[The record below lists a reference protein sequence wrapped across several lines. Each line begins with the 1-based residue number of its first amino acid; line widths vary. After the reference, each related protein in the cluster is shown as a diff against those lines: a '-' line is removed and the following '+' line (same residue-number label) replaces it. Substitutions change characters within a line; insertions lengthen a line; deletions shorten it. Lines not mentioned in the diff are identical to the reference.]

1 MADEFADR
9 LDREPPRRVW
19 LAWFA
24 PLLVMGALAW
34 FLSGW
39 HKPPPR
45 FTSYAQISYEDDWIE
60 WPEVRRHFG
69 SGSLGQ
75 LSADQR
81 RAITRL
87 LLRTTRYLDPETLD
101 DVIDW
106 NRLVDQIERTGYVRP
121 LGDAQRE
128 AVAELAARLA
138 FVDAL
143 GRRIELVA
151 LDEIA
156 PDEFIAYAFLWTH
169 ERCVP
174 MQWWL
179 TSDGR
184 RWRWYDWRD
193 LGNRRQFSEEIAV
206 AWAYGNDP
214 AWHGS
219 FLGGSW
225 NQPNGPPLILA
236 QDQWNEGRRWS
247 AVEKLHLAESWPV
260 HTFLQ
265 DPYSIEV
272 ARQWVAMR
280 RYADALRVLDTI
292 QKPRE
297 VPDEALLRAMCQAAL
312 GQWRDALKSLH
323 SYERRLG
330 HTPDSCRLRLRIA
343 RQMGHASMLREVC
356 RTWLERDPSA
366 LEPLLQLAQNEAP
379 KAREEF
385 VAILESLPIA
395 SRRWTDVTRVAVWES
410 HPSAWPALHLAAE
423 RLDIDNTWSHALE
436 ASMAEL
442 RGDFEAA
449 RLAWIAARNM
459 ARGKLRLHWNRQLIR
474 VLIESEQWDRLTED
488 PLGPTYSL
496 WTLVTTLPRER
507 AKRRADVLT
516 HLCRSFRRDHPDSYW
531 GHLIV
536 AESERLVGHW
546 QEAAV
551 AYEAAF
557 AERDARRN
565 SRARR
570 GWLEVCRQLEGPV
583 VAFHRAI
590 SPAEAFA
597 PIGLSLV
604 QAGDWTTL
612 AALLEEA
619 PYRLDLRSPLLQGWQ
634 CYFEARIRM
643 AEGRTE
649 EAEPLLAEA
658 VRKAAPF
665 AMGGWLIE
673 TAVPELIRLSLE
685 RGTWHGWLADPLV
698 GGRCWWAWVDVLE
711 RQDAAA
717 SPLTLDD
724 FFAAYSQM
732 HGDRPELLYHQVRLE
747 VQDRNPAR
755 VRDLL
760 WPWPERMMLQL
771 SPDREADCRWW
782 LMEALIA
789 GGQWPEVEELAVDA
803 QEAGDASCLV
813 RYALLR
819 GHLVRALRLWPTL
832 PSDQRAALVLRLL
845 WPTRHSLIGR
855 TSDGSPGP
863 RFPAL
868 ARRW

>member
-19 LAWFA
+19 LAWSA

-45 FTSYAQISYEDDWIE
+45 FTTYAQISYEDDWIE
-60 WPEVRRHFG
+60 WPEVRRHFA

-75 LSADQR
+75 LSAEQR

-101 DVIDW
+101 DFIDW
-106 NRLVDQIERTGYVRP
+106 NRLVDQVETTGYVRP
-121 LGDAQRE
+121 LGDARRE
-128 AVAELAARLA
+128 AVADLAAQLA
-138 FVDAL
+138 FLDAL
-143 GRRIELVA
+143 GRRIELVG
-151 LDEIA
+151 LEEIA
-156 PDEFIAYAFLWTH
+156 PDQLIAYVFLWTRQ
-169 ERCVP
+169 RCVP

-179 TSDGR
+179 STDGR

-206 AWAYGNDP
+206 AWAYGDDA

-225 NQPNGPPLILA
+225 NQPNGPPLILS

-247 AVEKLHLAESWPV
+247 AIEKLHLAASWPV

-272 ARQWVAMR
+272 ARQWIAMR
-280 RYADALRVLDTI
+280 RYAEALRVLDTI

-297 VPDEALLRAMCQAAL
+297 VPDEALLRATCLAAL
-312 GQWRDALKSLH
+312 GRWRDALESLD
-323 SYERRLG
+323 SYEQRLG

-343 RQMGHASMLREVC
+343 RQTGHTSMLWEVC
-356 RTWLERDPSA
+356 RAWLELDPSA
-366 LEPLLQLAQNEAP
+366 LEPLLQLAQSEAAEAP
-379 KAREEF
+379 ERF
-385 VAILESLPIA
+385 VTILQSLPSA
-395 SRRWTDVTRVAVWES
+395 SRRWNDAARVAVWEKRS
-410 HPSAWPALHLAAE
+410 SAWPALHLAAE
-423 RLDIDNTWSHALE
+423 RLGIHNTWSHALK
-436 ASMAEL
+436 ASMAESQ
-442 RGDFEAA
+442 GDLEAA
-449 RLAWIAARNM
+449 RLAWLAARD
-459 ARGKLRLHWNRQLIR
+459 AAQGKLRLHWNRQVIR
-474 VLIESEQWDRLTED
+474 VLIESGQWERLTED
-488 PLGPTYSL
+488 PLGPTFAL
-496 WTLVTTLPRER
+496 WTLVTNLPPKRARLDAERLTRLCHSFQRER
-507 AKRRADVLT
+507 
-516 HLCRSFRRDHPDSYW
+516 PDSYW
-531 GHLIV
+531 AHLIV
-536 AESERLVGHW
+536 AEAERLVGHW

-557 AERDARRN
+557 AHRDARLN

-597 PIGLSLV
+597 PLGISL
-604 QAGDWTTL
+604 AKARDWTTL
-612 AALLEEA
+612 AALVEEA
-619 PYRLDLRSPLLQGWQ
+619 PFRLDLRSPLLQGWQ
-634 CYFEARIRM
+634 RYFEARLRM
-643 AEGRTE
+643 AEGKSD

-673 TAVPELIRLSLE
+673 TAVPHLIRVSLG

-711 RQDAAA
+711 QLDSSSSPA
-717 SPLTLDD
+717 PLTLED
-724 FFAAYSQM
+724 FFTAYSEI
-732 HGDRPELLYHQVRLE
+732 HGDRPELLYHQVRLA
-747 VQDRNPAR
+747 VQQKIPAKI
-755 VRDLL
+755 RDLL
-760 WPWPERMMLQL
+760 WPWPEQTMLQL
-771 SPDREADCRWW
+771 SPDREADCRRW
-782 LMEALIA
+782 LMAALIA
-789 GGQWPEVEELAVDA
+789 VGAWAEAEELAVSA
-803 QEAGDASCLV
+803 QASGDASYLV
-813 RYALLR
+813 HYALRRRDLI
-819 GHLVRALRLWPTL
+819 RATRLWPTL
-832 PSDQRAALVLRLL
+832 SLEQRAASAVGFL
-845 WPTRHSLIGR
+845 WPTSR
-855 TSDGSPGP
+855 
-863 RFPAL
+863 
-868 ARRW
+868 

>member
-19 LAWFA
+19 LAWSA

-60 WPEVRRHFG
+60 WPDVRRHFER
-69 SGSLGQ
+69 GSLGQ
-75 LSADQR
+75 LSAAQR

-87 LLRTTRYLDPETLD
+87 LRRTTRYLDPETLD
-101 DVIDW
+101 DFIDW
-106 NRLVDQIERTGYVRP
+106 NRLVDQVETTGYVRP

-128 AVAELAARLA
+128 AVADLAAQLA
-138 FVDAL
+138 FVDVM
-143 GRRIELVA
+143 GQRIKLVG
-151 LDEIA
+151 LEEIA
-156 PDEFIAYAFLWTH
+156 PDEYIAYVFLWTR
-169 ERCVP
+169 ERCIP

-179 TSDGR
+179 STDGR

-206 AWAYGNDP
+206 AWAYGDDP

-247 AVEKLHLAESWPV
+247 AIEKLHLAASWPV

-272 ARQWVAMR
+272 ARQWIGMR
-280 RYADALRVLDTI
+280 RYAEALQVLDTI

-297 VPDEALLRAMCQAAL
+297 VPDEALMRARCLAAL
-312 GQWRDALKSLH
+312 GRWRDALRFLD
-323 SYERRLG
+323 SYEQRLG
-330 HTPDSCRLRLRIA
+330 RTPDSCRLRLHIA
-343 RQMGHASMLREVC
+343 RQTGHTPMLAEVC
-356 RTWLERDPSA
+356 RAWLNLDPSA
-366 LEPLLQLAQNEAP
+366 LEPLLQLAQSEPADAAE
-379 KAREEF
+379 KF
-385 VAILESLPIA
+385 VAILQSLPSA
-395 SRRWTDVTRVAVWES
+395 SRHWNDATRLAVWEKRS
-410 HPSAWPALHLAAE
+410 STWPALHLAAE
-423 RLDIDNTWSHALE
+423 RLGIRNTWSHALD
-436 ASMAEL
+436 ACMAES
-442 RGDFEAA
+442 RGDLEAA
-449 RLAWIAARNM
+449 RLAWLAARN
-459 ARGKLRLHWNRQLIR
+459 AAQGKLRLHWNRRLIR
-474 VLIESEQWDRLTED
+474 VLIESGHWERLTED
-488 PLGPTYSL
+488 PLGPTFAL
-496 WTLVTTLPRER
+496 WTLVTTLPPER
-507 AKRRADVLT
+507 ARLDADKLT
-516 HLCRSFRRDHPDSYW
+516 RLCRSFQRDHPDSYW

-536 AESERLVGHW
+536 AESERLLGHW

-557 AERDARRN
+557 AHRDARLN

-597 PIGLSLV
+597 PLGLSLAK
-604 QAGDWTTL
+604 AGDWTTL
-612 AALLEEA
+612 RAFLEEA
-619 PYRLDLRSPLLQGWQ
+619 PFRLDLRSPLLQGWQ
-634 CYFEARIRM
+634 SYFEAHLRL
-643 AEGRTE
+643 AEGRTD

-673 TAVPELIRLSLE
+673 NAVPDLIRVSLD

-711 RQDAAA
+711 QLNSTSSP
-717 SPLTLDD
+717 SPLTLED
-724 FFAAYSQM
+724 FFAAYSDI
-732 HGDRPELLYHQVRLE
+732 HGDRPELLYHQVRLAA
-747 VQDRNPAR
+747 QRKIPAR

-760 WPWPERMMLQL
+760 WPWPEPTMLQL
-771 SPDREADCRWW
+771 SPDHEAECRHW
-782 LMEALIA
+782 LMAALISDGDWA
-789 GGQWPEVEELAVDA
+789 EAEELAVSA
-803 QEAGDASCLV
+803 QASGDASHLV
-813 RYALLR
+813 HYALLR
-819 GHLVRALRLWPTL
+819 RDLARAMRLWATL
-832 PSDQRAALVLRLL
+832 PVEQQAASAIAFL
-845 WPTRHSLIGR
+845 WPVVR
-855 TSDGSPGP
+855 
-863 RFPAL
+863 
-868 ARRW
+868 